1 MGQDL
6 IFGFEI
12 PVVLAFG
19 LLVLLLLAVAR
30 VLAAM
35 GKPAPVREPRRAL
48 PCEIEQEDAAW
59 PF

>member
-19 LLVLLLLAVAR
+19 LLVLLLLAVTR
-30 VLAAM
+30 VLASM
-35 GKPAPVREPRRAL
+35 GKPAPIRDPRGAV
-48 PCEIEQEDAAW
+48 PCEIDREEAAW
-59 PF
+59 RF